1 MWEELAPSQESDKKE
16 QGNKGWTQGGW
27 RGQGQALR
35 KALSSLITP
44 DPTALFLGREGVG
57 LPSRQPCQ
65 EQQVT
70 NGMEN
75 TDLGVGVGALPQG
88 NWRPGWQR
96 PQCTGTTTLVTQP
109 EESVASWAHTTPSAP
124 ALTQQKKQSMNRQ
137 QLFN

>member
-16 QGNKGWTQGGW
+16 QGNKGWTQGRW

-96 PQCTGTTTLVTQP
+96 PQCTGTTLVTQP